1 MDEWLS
7 RTRLLF
13 GDEPIKR
20 LQNAHVLVVGVGG
33 VGAYAAEM
41 VVRAGIGALTI
52 IDGDTV
58 SESNL
63 NRQLVALHSTLGKS
77 KVEVLK
83 ERFLDINPDLKLTA
97 QHRFI
102 EEEDIPALLEGGEID
117 FVIDA
122 IDTLAPKVAL
132 IAYCLRH
139 KIKIVSSM
147 GAGRRKDPSAIRIA
161 DIADTYHCAL
171 AKAVR
176 LRLRKEGISK
186 GLKTV
191 FSTEQA
197 DRNAVVVVE
206 GKRNKKSTVGTISY
220 LPAIFGCYL
229 AGHVIRKLTEVV

>member
-63 NRQLVALHSTLGKS
+63 NRQLVALHSTLGKP

-97 QHRFI
+97 QHRFV
-102 EEEDIPALLEGGEID
+102 G
-117 FVIDA
+117 
-122 IDTLAPKVAL
+122 
-132 IAYCLRH
+132 
-139 KIKIVSSM
+139 
-147 GAGRRKDPSAIRIA
+147 GRRNRFCHRCHRHAGAEGSFD
-161 DIADTYHCAL
+161 
-171 AKAVR
+171 R
-176 LRLRKEGISK
+176 L
-186 GLKTV
+186 
-191 FSTEQA
+191 
-197 DRNAVVVVE
+197 
-206 GKRNKKSTVGTISY
+206 
-220 LPAIFGCYL
+220 LPA
-229 AGHVIRKLTEVV
+229 A

>member
-63 NRQLVALHSTLGKS
+63 NRQLVALHSTLGKP

-83 ERFLDINPDLKLTA
+83 ERLKLTA

-147 GAGRRKDPSAIRIA
+147 GAGGRKDPSAIRIA
-161 DIADTYHCAL
+161 DIADTYHRAL

-197 DRNAVVVVE
+197 DRNAIVVVE
-206 GKRNKKSTVGTISY
+206 GERNKKSTVGTISY

-229 AGHVIRKLTEVV
+229 AGHVIRKLTEV

>member
-1 MDEWLS
+1 MDNWLE
-7 RTRLLF
+7 RTELLL
-13 GDEPIKR
+13 GKEKLDLLR
-20 LQNAHVLVVGVGG
+20 QAHVLVVGLGG

-206 GKRNKKSTVGTISY
+206 GERNKKSTVGTISY

>member
-147 GAGRRKDPSAIRIA
+147 GAGGRKDP
-161 DIADTYHCAL
+161 
-171 AKAVR
+171 
-176 LRLRKEGISK
+176 
-186 GLKTV
+186 
-191 FSTEQA
+191 
-197 DRNAVVVVE
+197 
-206 GKRNKKSTVGTISY
+206 VGHTDSRHSRY
-220 LPAIFGCYL
+220 LPLRFGKSGEIATAERGYL
-229 AGHVIRKLTEVV
+229 QRSENGILHRAGRS

>member
-58 SESNL
+58 SESNP
-63 NRQLVALHSTLGKS
+63 NRQLVALHSTLGKP
-77 KVEVLK
+77 KVEV
-83 ERFLDINPDLKLTA
+83 LKLTA

-147 GAGRRKDPSAIRIA
+147 GAGGRKDPSAIRIA

-206 GKRNKKSTVGTISY
+206 GERNKKSTVGTISY

-229 AGHVIRKLTEVV
+229 AGHVIRKLTEV

>member
-13 GDEPIKR
+13 GDEPIRR

-41 VVRAGIGALTI
+41 IVRAGIGALTI

-132 IAYCLRH
+132 
-139 KIKIVSSM
+139 M
-147 GAGRRKDPSAIRIA
+147 GAGGRKDPSAIRIA

-191 FSTEQA
+191 FSTEQT

-206 GKRNKKSTVGTISY
+206 GERNKKSTVGTISY

-229 AGHVIRKLTEVV
+229 AGHVIRKLTEV

>member
-122 IDTLAPKVAL
+122 IDTLAPKVA
-132 IAYCLRH
+132 
-139 KIKIVSSM
+139 SSM
-147 GAGRRKDPSAIRIA
+147 GAGGRKDPSAIRIA

-206 GKRNKKSTVGTISY
+206 GERNKKSTVGTISY

>member
-13 GDEPIKR
+13 GDESIKR

-206 GKRNKKSTVGTISY
+206 GERNKKSTVGTISY

>member
-1 MDEWLS
+1 
-7 RTRLLF
+7 
-13 GDEPIKR
+13 
-20 LQNAHVLVVGVGG
+20 
-33 VGAYAAEM
+33 M

-63 NRQLVALHSTLGKS
+63 NRQLVALHSTLGKP

-83 ERFLDINPDLKLTA
+83 ERFLDINPDLELTA

-147 GAGRRKDPSAIRIA
+147 GAKTRRP
-161 DIADTYHCAL
+161 Y
-171 AKAVR
+171 
-176 LRLRKEGISK
+176 G
-186 GLKTV
+186 
-191 FSTEQA
+191 
-197 DRNAVVVVE
+197 
-206 GKRNKKSTVGTISY
+206 
-220 LPAIFGCYL
+220 
-229 AGHVIRKLTEVV
+229 

>member
-52 IDGDTV
+52 VDGDTV

-147 GAGRRKDPSAIRIA
+147 GAGGRKGHTDSR
-161 DIADTYHCAL
+161 HS
-171 AKAVR
+171 R
-176 LRLRKEGISK
+176 
-186 GLKTV
+186 
-191 FSTEQA
+191 
-197 DRNAVVVVE
+197 
-206 GKRNKKSTVGTISY
+206 Y
-220 LPAIFGCYL
+220 LPLRFGKSGEIAIAERGYL
-229 AGHVIRKLTEVV
+229 QRSENGILHRAGRS

>member
-41 VVRAGIGALTI
+41 VVRAGIGVLTI

-63 NRQLVALHSTLGKS
+63 NRQLVALHSTLGKP

-139 KIKIVSSM
+139 RFIDGCRRTQRPVGHTDSRHSRYLPLRFGKSGKIAIAERGYLQRSEN
-147 GAGRRKDPSAIRIA
+147 GILHRAGRS
-161 DIADTYHCAL
+161 
-171 AKAVR
+171 
-176 LRLRKEGISK
+176 
-186 GLKTV
+186 
-191 FSTEQA
+191 
-197 DRNAVVVVE
+197 
-206 GKRNKKSTVGTISY
+206 
-220 LPAIFGCYL
+220 
-229 AGHVIRKLTEVV
+229 

>member
-63 NRQLVALHSTLGKS
+63 NRQLVALHSTLGKP

-132 IAYCLRH
+132 IAYCRHSRYLPLRFGKSGEIAIAERGYLQRSENGILH
-139 KIKIVSSM
+139 R
-147 GAGRRKDPSAIRIA
+147 AGRS
-161 DIADTYHCAL
+161 
-171 AKAVR
+171 
-176 LRLRKEGISK
+176 
-186 GLKTV
+186 
-191 FSTEQA
+191 
-197 DRNAVVVVE
+197 
-206 GKRNKKSTVGTISY
+206 
-220 LPAIFGCYL
+220 
-229 AGHVIRKLTEVV
+229 

>member
-41 VVRAGIGALTI
+41 IVRAGIGALTI

-139 KIKIVSSM
+139 KNQNRFIDGVQADAKT
-147 GAGRRKDPSAIRIA
+147 PSAIRIA

-191 FSTEQA
+191 FSTEQT

-206 GKRNKKSTVGTISY
+206 GERNKKSTVGTISY

-229 AGHVIRKLTEVV
+229 AGHVIRKLTEV

>member
-41 VVRAGIGALTI
+41 IVRAGIGALTI

-63 NRQLVALHSTLGKS
+63 NRQL
-77 KVEVLK
+77 
-83 ERFLDINPDLKLTA
+83 NPDLKLTA

-147 GAGRRKDPSAIRIA
+147 GAGGRKDPSAIRIA

-191 FSTEQA
+191 FSTEQT

-206 GKRNKKSTVGTISY
+206 GERNKKSTVGTISY

-229 AGHVIRKLTEVV
+229 AGHVIRKLTEV

>member
-41 VVRAGIGALTI
+41 IVRAGIGALTI

-63 NRQLVALHSTLGKS
+63 NRQLVALHSTLGKP
-77 KVEVLK
+77 KVGILK

-139 KIKIVSSM
+139 KINDGCRRTQRPVGHTDSRHSRYLPLRFGKSGKIATAEGGYLQRSEN
-147 GAGRRKDPSAIRIA
+147 GILHRAGRS
-161 DIADTYHCAL
+161 
-171 AKAVR
+171 
-176 LRLRKEGISK
+176 
-186 GLKTV
+186 
-191 FSTEQA
+191 
-197 DRNAVVVVE
+197 
-206 GKRNKKSTVGTISY
+206 
-220 LPAIFGCYL
+220 
-229 AGHVIRKLTEVV
+229 

>member
-41 VVRAGIGALTI
+41 IVRAGIGALTI

-117 FVIDA
+117 FVIDEEQELLR
-122 IDTLAPKVAL
+122 TLIFFPDFTRIPEPVVDFDVFFSAVEVAFTD
-132 IAYCLRH
+132 CR
-139 KIKIVSSM
+139 
-147 GAGRRKDPSAIRIA
+147 
-161 DIADTYHCAL
+161 
-171 AKAVR
+171 
-176 LRLRKEGISK
+176 
-186 GLKTV
+186 
-191 FSTEQA
+191 
-197 DRNAVVVVE
+197 
-206 GKRNKKSTVGTISY
+206 
-220 LPAIFGCYL
+220 
-229 AGHVIRKLTEVV
+229 

>member
-13 GDEPIKR
+13 GDESIKR

-139 KIKIVSSM
+139 KIKIVSSHM
-147 GAGRRKDPSAIRIA
+147 
-161 DIADTYHCAL
+161 
-171 AKAVR
+171 
-176 LRLRKEGISK
+176 
-186 GLKTV
+186 
-191 FSTEQA
+191 
-197 DRNAVVVVE
+197 
-206 GKRNKKSTVGTISY
+206 
-220 LPAIFGCYL
+220 
-229 AGHVIRKLTEVV
+229 

>member
-1 MDEWLS
+1 MDPFV
-7 RTRLLF
+7 RTRMLI
-13 GDEPIKR
+13 GDAPIRR
-20 LQNAHVLVVGVGG
+20 LAAAKVAVFGVGG
-33 VGAYAAEM
+33 VGGFCVEALA
-41 VVRAGIGALTI
+41 RAGVGTLHLY
-52 IDGDTV
+52 DDDTV

-63 NRQLVALHSTLGKS
+63 NRQLVALHSTLGKP

-147 GAGRRKDPSAIRIA
+147 GAGGRKDPSAIRIA

-197 DRNAVVVVE
+197 DRNAIVVVE
-206 GKRNKKSTVGTISY
+206 GERNKKSTVGTISY

-229 AGHVIRKLTEVV
+229 AGHVIRKLTEV

>member
-41 VVRAGIGALTI
+41 VVRAGIGVLTI

-63 NRQLVALHSTLGKS
+63 NRQLVALHSTLGKP
-77 KVEVLK
+77 KVEILK

-147 GAGRRKDPSAIRIA
+147 GAGGRKDPSAIRIA

-176 LRLRKEGISK
+176 LRLRKEGIS
-186 GLKTV
+186 
-191 FSTEQA
+191 TEQA

-206 GKRNKKSTVGTISY
+206 GERNKKSTVGTISY
-220 LPAIFGCYL
+220 LPATFGCYL

>member
-1 MDEWLS
+1 MLEAEI
-7 RTRLLF
+7 T
-13 GDEPIKR
+13 GTGG
-20 LQNAHVLVVGVGG
+20 VLVEGQAVGELHGFRFVPDPGVGG
-33 VGAYAAEM
+33 DGSEAKALKAAAQQALSSEFDKRAEKISKAPNEEIVLSTDGSLRWLGEPVG
-41 VVRAGIGALTI
+41 R
-52 IDGDTV
+52 
-58 SESNL
+58 
-63 NRQLVALHSTLGKS
+63 LVAG
-77 KVEVLK
+77 
-83 ERFLDINPDLKLTA
+83 D
-97 QHRFI
+97 
-102 EEEDIPALLEGGEID
+102 
-117 FVIDA
+117 
-122 IDTLAPKVAL
+122 DTLAPKVAL

-147 GAGRRKDPSAIRIA
+147 GAGGRKDPSAIRIA

-206 GKRNKKSTVGTISY
+206 GERNKKSTVGTISY

-229 AGHVIRKLTEVV
+229 AGHVIRKLTEV

>member
-1 MDEWLS
+1 MSDQFS
-7 RTRLLF
+7 RTRLLI
-13 GDEPIKR
+13 GEEPLAR
-20 LQNAHVLVVGVGG
+20 LAAARVAVFGVGG
-33 VGAYAAEM
+33 VGGYCAEALARSG
-41 VVRAGIGALTI
+41 VGALHLY
-52 IDGDTV
+52 DDDTV

-63 NRQLVALHSTLGKS
+63 NRQLVALHSTLGKF

-83 ERFLDINPDLKLTA
+83 ERFLDINPDLELTA

-147 GAGRRKDPSAIRIA
+147 GAGGRKDPSAIRIA

-206 GKRNKKSTVGTISY
+206 GERNKKSTVGTISY

-229 AGHVIRKLTEVV
+229 AGHVIRKLTEV

>member
-41 VVRAGIGALTI
+41 IVRAGIGALTI

-83 ERFLDINPDLKLTA
+83 ERFYRRGRYS
-97 QHRFI
+97 RFV
-102 EEEDIPALLEGGEID
+102 G
-117 FVIDA
+117 
-122 IDTLAPKVAL
+122 
-132 IAYCLRH
+132 
-139 KIKIVSSM
+139 
-147 GAGRRKDPSAIRIA
+147 GRRNRFCHRCHRHAGAEGSFD
-161 DIADTYHCAL
+161 
-171 AKAVR
+171 R
-176 LRLRKEGISK
+176 L
-186 GLKTV
+186 
-191 FSTEQA
+191 
-197 DRNAVVVVE
+197 
-206 GKRNKKSTVGTISY
+206 
-220 LPAIFGCYL
+220 LPA
-229 AGHVIRKLTEVV
+229 A

>member
-1 MDEWLS
+1 M
-7 RTRLLF
+7 
-13 GDEPIKR
+13 
-20 LQNAHVLVVGVGG
+20 
-33 VGAYAAEM
+33 
-41 VVRAGIGALTI
+41 
-52 IDGDTV
+52 

-63 NRQLVALHSTLGKS
+63 NRQLVALHSTLGKP

-147 GAGRRKDPSAIRIA
+147 GAGGRKDPSAIRIA
-161 DIADTYHCAL
+161 DLADTYHCAL

-206 GKRNKKSTVGTISY
+206 GERNKKSTVGTISY

-229 AGHVIRKLTEVV
+229 AGHVIRKLTEV

>member
-52 IDGDTV
+52 VDGDTV

-117 FVIDA
+117 FVIDSRHSRYLPLRFGKSGEIA
-122 IDTLAPKVAL
+122 IAERGYLQRSENGIL
-132 IAYCLRH
+132 HR
-139 KIKIVSSM
+139 
-147 GAGRRKDPSAIRIA
+147 AGRS
-161 DIADTYHCAL
+161 
-171 AKAVR
+171 
-176 LRLRKEGISK
+176 
-186 GLKTV
+186 
-191 FSTEQA
+191 
-197 DRNAVVVVE
+197 
-206 GKRNKKSTVGTISY
+206 
-220 LPAIFGCYL
+220 
-229 AGHVIRKLTEVV
+229 

>member
-1 MDEWLS
+1 
-7 RTRLLF
+7 
-13 GDEPIKR
+13 
-20 LQNAHVLVVGVGG
+20 
-33 VGAYAAEM
+33 M

-63 NRQLVALHSTLGKS
+63 NRQLVALHSTLGKP
-77 KVEVLK
+77 KVEILK

-147 GAGRRKDPSAIRIA
+147 GAGGRKDPSAIRIA

-191 FSTEQA
+191 FST
-197 DRNAVVVVE
+197 AVVVVE
-206 GKRNKKSTVGTISY
+206 GERNKKSTVGTVSY

-229 AGHVIRKLTEVV
+229 AGHVIRKLTEV

>member
-63 NRQLVALHSTLGKS
+63 NRQLVALHSTLGKP

-83 ERFLDINPDLKLTA
+83 ERFLDINPDLELTA

-102 EEEDIPALLEGGEID
+102 EEEDIVG
-117 FVIDA
+117 
-122 IDTLAPKVAL
+122 
-132 IAYCLRH
+132 
-139 KIKIVSSM
+139 
-147 GAGRRKDPSAIRIA
+147 GRRNRFCHRCHRHAGAEGSFD
-161 DIADTYHCAL
+161 
-171 AKAVR
+171 R
-176 LRLRKEGISK
+176 L
-186 GLKTV
+186 
-191 FSTEQA
+191 
-197 DRNAVVVVE
+197 
-206 GKRNKKSTVGTISY
+206 
-220 LPAIFGCYL
+220 LPA
-229 AGHVIRKLTEVV
+229 A

>member
-1 MDEWLS
+1 M
-7 RTRLLF
+7 
-13 GDEPIKR
+13 
-20 LQNAHVLVVGVGG
+20 GVGG

-41 VVRAGIGALTI
+41 VVRAGVGALTI
-52 IDGDTV
+52 VDGDTV

-83 ERFLDINPDLKLTA
+83 ERFLDINPDLELTA

-147 GAGRRKDPSAIRIA
+147 GCRRTQRPSAIRIA
-161 DIADTYHCAL
+161 DIADTYHCSFGKSGEIAIAERGYL
-171 AKAVR
+171 QR
-176 LRLRKEGISK
+176 SENGI
-186 GLKTV
+186 LH
-191 FSTEQA
+191 
-197 DRNAVVVVE
+197 R
-206 GKRNKKSTVGTISY
+206 
-220 LPAIFGCYL
+220 
-229 AGHVIRKLTEVV
+229 AGRS

>member
-1 MDEWLS
+1 
-7 RTRLLF
+7 
-13 GDEPIKR
+13 
-20 LQNAHVLVVGVGG
+20 
-33 VGAYAAEM
+33 
-41 VVRAGIGALTI
+41 
-52 IDGDTV
+52 
-58 SESNL
+58 
-63 NRQLVALHSTLGKS
+63 
-77 KVEVLK
+77 
-83 ERFLDINPDLKLTA
+83 
-97 QHRFI
+97 
-102 EEEDIPALLEGGEID
+102 
-117 FVIDA
+117 
-122 IDTLAPKVAL
+122 
-132 IAYCLRH
+132 
-139 KIKIVSSM
+139 M

-206 GKRNKKSTVGTISY
+206 GERNKKSTVGTISY

>member
-63 NRQLVALHSTLGKS
+63 NRQLVALHSTLGKP

-83 ERFLDINPDLKLTA
+83 ERFLDIRGFSKFFIKLKV
-97 QHRFI
+97 
-102 EEEDIPALLEGGEID
+102 LE
-117 FVIDA
+117 
-122 IDTLAPKVAL
+122 
-132 IAYCLRH
+132 
-139 KIKIVSSM
+139 
-147 GAGRRKDPSAIRIA
+147 
-161 DIADTYHCAL
+161 
-171 AKAVR
+171 
-176 LRLRKEGISK
+176 
-186 GLKTV
+186 
-191 FSTEQA
+191 
-197 DRNAVVVVE
+197 
-206 GKRNKKSTVGTISY
+206 
-220 LPAIFGCYL
+220 
-229 AGHVIRKLTEVV
+229 

>member
-13 GDEPIKR
+13 GDESIKR

-102 EEEDIPALLEGGEID
+102 
-117 FVIDA
+117 
-122 IDTLAPKVAL
+122 
-132 IAYCLRH
+132 
-139 KIKIVSSM
+139 
-147 GAGRRKDPSAIRIA
+147 
-161 DIADTYHCAL
+161 
-171 AKAVR
+171 
-176 LRLRKEGISK
+176 
-186 GLKTV
+186 
-191 FSTEQA
+191 
-197 DRNAVVVVE
+197 
-206 GKRNKKSTVGTISY
+206 
-220 LPAIFGCYL
+220 
-229 AGHVIRKLTEVV
+229 

>member
-7 RTRLLF
+7 RTQLLF

-41 VVRAGIGALTI
+41 VVRAGIGVLTI

-63 NRQLVALHSTLGKS
+63 NRQLVALHSTLGKP
-77 KVEVLK
+77 KVEILK

-132 IAYCLRH
+132 MR
-139 KIKIVSSM
+139 
-147 GAGRRKDPSAIRIA
+147 
-161 DIADTYHCAL
+161 
-171 AKAVR
+171 VR
-176 LRLRKEGISK
+176 S
-186 GLKTV
+186 
-191 FSTEQA
+191 
-197 DRNAVVVVE
+197 
-206 GKRNKKSTVGTISY
+206 
-220 LPAIFGCYL
+220 
-229 AGHVIRKLTEVV
+229 